1 MNAYAVIIATGG
13 SQISLKLPGIDKA
26 HVVLAS
32 EVYLNPEKYTGRN
45 AVVIG
50 SGFTGLEV
58 AELLAHKGNHVRIF
72 ELDDEIG
79 KRIAGDGS
87 IKNNAALLIRLEEL
101 HAEMHPSMNT
111 T

>member
-1 MNAYAVIIATGG
+1 M
-13 SQISLKLPGIDKA
+13 
-26 HVVLAS
+26 
-32 EVYLNPEKYTGRN
+32 NPEEYTGRN

-58 AELLAHKGNHVRIF
+58 AELLAHNGNHVRIF

-87 IKNNAALLIRLEEL
+87 IKNKAALLIRLEEL

-111 T
+111 TEITDSKIHAVNLQTQQTETYEADLVVQALG